1 VRYAALLL
9 LGCAALAAA
18 GCGSGEGASPTQ
30 LRLEREDLLA
40 VAHALQ
46 RAQGSVSSEVASTK
60 VAWPLVAH
68 GLPADTATIARPPID
83 AATAGAGKLEM
94 PGLFEETQAATLTG
108 PGAQLA
114 GLFRSFD
121 GLATRGWLMIGA
133 SIEAI
138 EHGSPAAAQLARANV
153 ALYIESVY
161 DGHFTL
167 AQLGKQ
173 LLAGYRKLGGAR
185 TFGATLSEDE
195 VDVLARAYSAASD
208 RLHPHPAVHLGS

>member
-18 GCGSGEGASPTQ
+18 GCGSSEGASPTQ
-30 LRLEREDLLA
+30 LRLEREDLIA
-40 VAHALQ
+40 VTRALQ
-46 RAQGSVSSEVASTK
+46 RAQGSVRSEVASTK
-60 VAWPLVAH
+60 AAWPLVAH
-68 GLPADTATIARPPID
+68 GLPANTSAIARPPIV
-83 AATAGAGKLEM
+83 AATAVAAKLQL

-121 GLATRGWLMIGA
+121 GLATRGWRMIGA

-138 EHGSPAAAQLARANV
+138 EHGSPAAATIARANV

-161 DGHFTL
+161 DAHFTL

-173 LLAGYRKLGGAR
+173 LLAGYRKLGGAA
-185 TFGATLSEDE
+185 TFGATLSGEE
-195 VDVLARAYSAASD
+195 VDALAQTYSEASD
-208 RLHPHPAVHLGS
+208 RLHPHPGVRLGS